1 MDFFK
6 NKISLENKEELESFL
21 NGFPHETSGLS
32 FSSIYMWSRE
42 YTYTYEII
50 EDYLCIA
57 GLSNFENEEEAPFL
71 FPLLPR
77 EGRWEKEKLRYV
89 FDLLIQRF
97 SDIGKPFV
105 MRLVPENLRK
115 IYEEAMPERFV
126 FIDDPS
132 NADYIHLTEDLAALR
147 GKRFHGKK
155 NHLNRFNTLY
165 ASECKVVPMS
175 SSMTEEALELVKCIN
190 QVKEVSY
197 CERLLLDGELEMMQK
212 ILPDF
217 ERIGLEGVAIRIG
230 GKLQAFA
237 FGGRLGDDTI
247 VEHVE
252 KANVAYT
259 GIYQKLN
266 NEFCRAAERRYRYVN
281 REEDMGL
288 EGLRKS
294 KMSYKPLRLVE
305 KQIMLLQGDE
315 KALECYG
322 NPY

>member
-6 NKISLENKEELESFL
+6 NKISLENKEEFDSYL
-21 NGFPHETSGLS
+21 NKFPHETSGLS

-50 EDYLCIA
+50 GDYLCIA
-57 GLSNFENEEEAPFL
+57 GLSNFENEEDAPFL
-71 FPLLPR
+71 FPILPR
-77 EGRWEKEKLRYV
+77 EGIWDEKKLKDT
-89 FDLLIQRF
+89 FEQLIQLF
-97 SDIGKPFV
+97 SDFGKPFV

-115 IYEEAMPERFV
+115 IYEEAMPDRFV

-132 NADYIHLTEDLAALR
+132 NADYVHLTEDLASLR
-147 GKRFHGKK
+147 GKKFHGKK
-155 NHLNRFNTLY
+155 NHLNRFNALY
-165 ASECKVVPMS
+165 GSGCQVIPMS
-175 SSMTEEALELVKCIN
+175 SALTEEALELVKCIN
-190 QVKEVSY
+190 ETKEVSY
-197 CERLLLDGELEMMQK
+197 CERLLLDGEYEMMQK
-212 ILPDF
+212 VLPDF
-217 ERIGLEGVAIRIG
+217 EKIGLEGVALRIG

-237 FGGRLGDDTI
+237 FGGRLCDDTI

-266 NEFCRAAERRYRYVN
+266 NEFCKAALGKYKYVN

-305 KQIMLLQGDE
+305 KQILLLKGDE
-315 KALECYG
+315 KAMECYG